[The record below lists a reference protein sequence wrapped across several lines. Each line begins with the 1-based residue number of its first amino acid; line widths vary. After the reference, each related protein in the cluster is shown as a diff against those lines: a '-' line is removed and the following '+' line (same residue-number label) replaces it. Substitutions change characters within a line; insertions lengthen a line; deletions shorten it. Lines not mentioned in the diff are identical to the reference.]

1 MHHQFQGGDA
11 HVGLPGLLIV
21 TQIPDVAIAS
31 LQVEQIGELG
41 AQAQTGQRRGAVVA
55 VTVAVDVVEVGT
67 AFCEHGED
75 VVHGQA
81 GDTGQGPPLGLEVD
95 AVDATLAGIE
105 IAQLGGKVFGEVVA
119 AEQGDRGGVL
129 VGIQT
134 EGVQVMA
141 ISPTCTHTRV
151 PVISRLGGGSS
162 HGCNSQ
168 SNQGWCHFHFHHFIL
183 VELPCYGRTAH
194 SLLYRSQMTL
204 HVVMLR
210 FRDLVTDGLN
220 KKWMVTWILM
230 KLFLHGQLT
239 GQ

>member
-1 MHHQFQGGDA
+1 
-11 HVGLPGLLIV
+11 
-21 TQIPDVAIAS
+21 
-31 LQVEQIGELG
+31 
-41 AQAQTGQRRGAVVA
+41 
-55 VTVAVDVVEVGT
+55 
-67 AFCEHGED
+67 
-75 VVHGQA
+75 
-81 GDTGQGPPLGLEVD
+81 
-95 AVDATLAGIE
+95 
-105 IAQLGGKVFGEVVA
+105 
-119 AEQGDRGGVL
+119 
-129 VGIQT
+129 
-134 EGVQVMA
+134 MA
-141 ISPTCTHTRV
+141 ISPTCTHTCV
-151 PVISRLGGGSS
+151 PVIGRLGGGGS

-168 SNQGWCHFHFHHFIL
+168 SNQGWSHFHFHHFIL